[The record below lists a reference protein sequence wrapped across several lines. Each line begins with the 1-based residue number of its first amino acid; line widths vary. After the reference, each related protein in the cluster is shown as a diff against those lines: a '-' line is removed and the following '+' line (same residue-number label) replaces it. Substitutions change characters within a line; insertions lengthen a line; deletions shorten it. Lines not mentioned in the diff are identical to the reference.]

1 MLQKEIQSRVATIYD
16 GHPKQIAAV
25 RQNAIR
31 KTRQVIDEGF
41 GFSLLLAFQ
50 PDAADAVGARLVHQ
64 HERLIRTDGDA
75 VREIKIAQHDARL
88 LRLRIVSEEASV
100 RSMLEHVGFQFG
112 EWKLVRSIGEI
123 DRAVGGN
130 VEIVCALE
138 RDAVSLVG

>member
-1 MLQKEIQSRVATIYD
+1 M
-16 GHPKQIAAV
+16 
-25 RQNAIR
+25 
-31 KTRQVIDEGF
+31 
-41 GFSLLLAFQ
+41 
-50 PDAADAVGARLVHQ
+50 
-64 HERLIRTDGDA
+64 IRTDGDA

-123 DRAVGGN
+123 DRAVSGN

-138 RDAVSLVG
+138 RDAVSLIG